1 MQTNRLNESIYK
13 QRTNEVNINKDTWT
27 NILNVNEEKTMF
39 GKGTLTFA
47 TATKADI
54 CIHLI

>member
-13 QRTNEVNINKDTWT
+13 QRTKKVNINKDTRT

-47 TATKADI
+47 NATKADI